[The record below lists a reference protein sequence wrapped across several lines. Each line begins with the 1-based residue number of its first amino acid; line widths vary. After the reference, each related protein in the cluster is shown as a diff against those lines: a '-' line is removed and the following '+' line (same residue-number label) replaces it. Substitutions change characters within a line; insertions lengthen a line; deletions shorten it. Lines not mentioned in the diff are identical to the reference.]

1 MNTDGKHII
10 LGAGGAIGNV
20 LTEELISKGKGVKL
34 VSRKGYS
41 LPGTETG
48 KADLVDYRQMEEVIE
63 QNSTV
68 YLLVGL
74 PYDIRIWLEKWPR
87 IMQNTIEACKRQQ
100 AKLIFFDNVYTYGKV
115 DGPMTEE
122 TPMNPSSRKGEVRV
136 RLAEQLLSEAKSG
149 NIKALIARAADFY
162 GPFAEKTSLPFV
174 FIFKRLADD
183 KKAQVL
189 VSAKT
194 KHSYT
199 YTGDCGRALYMLAS
213 SEDGFGQVWHLPTA
227 GPPLTGEEFIE
238 TTASKLGAKPS
249 YTILRKW
256 MVRLG
261 GIFDRQVR
269 EVYEMLY
276 QNEYDY
282 IFDSSK
288 FESAFNFEPTSY
300 EAGIEQTVRRYFL
313 QAGHNMA

>member
-1 MNTDGKHII
+1 MNMDTKHII

-20 LTEELISKGKGVKL
+20 LAEELISNGKKVKL

-48 KADLVDYRQMEEVIE
+48 KADLADYRPMEEVIE

-87 IMQNTIEACKRQQ
+87 IMQNTIEACKKRSSR
-100 AKLIFFDNVYTYGKV
+100 LIFFDNVYMYGKV

-122 TPMNPSSRKGEVRV
+122 TPMNPSSRKGEVRA
-136 RLAEQLLSEAKSG
+136 RLAEMLLSEAKSG

-162 GPFAEKTSLPFV
+162 GPFADKSSLPFV
-174 FIFKRLADD
+174 FIFKRLADG
-183 KKAQVL
+183 KKARVL

-199 YTGDCGRALYMLAS
+199 YTGDCGRSLYLLAT
-213 SEDGFGQVWHLPTA
+213 SENAFSQVWHLPTA
-227 GPPLTGEEFIE
+227 RPPLTGEQFIE
-238 TTASKLGAKPS
+238 MAASKLGAKPS

-256 MVRLG
+256 MVRLT

-276 QNEYDY
+276 QNEFDY

-288 FESAFNFEPTSY
+288 FENAFNFRPTSY
-300 EAGIEQTVRRYFL
+300 EAGIEQTVRHYFP
-313 QAGHNMA
+313 QAG

>member
-20 LTEELISKGKGVKL
+20 LTEELISEGRKVKL

-48 KADLVDYRQMEEVIE
+48 KADLVDYRQTEDVIE
-63 QNSTV
+63 RDSTV

-87 IMQNTIEACKRQQ
+87 IMQNTIEACKKRN
-100 AKLIFFDNVYTYGKV
+100 ARLLFFDNVYMYGKV

-122 TPMNPSSRKGEVRV
+122 TPMNPSSSKGEIRV
-136 RLAEQLLSEAKSG
+136 RLAEMLLSEAKSG

-162 GPFAEKTSLPFV
+162 GPYADKTSLPFV
-174 FIFKRLADD
+174 FIFKRLADG

-213 SEDGFGQVWHLPTA
+213 SEDAFGQVWHLPTA
-227 GPPLTGEEFIE
+227 RPPLTGEEFIE
-238 TTASKLGAKPS
+238 TAASKLGAKPS
-249 YTILRKW
+249 YTIFRKW
-256 MVRLG
+256 MVGLT

-276 QNEYDY
+276 QNEFDY
-282 IFDSSK
+282 IFQSSK
-288 FESAFNFEPTSY
+288 FENAFNFKPTSY
-300 EAGIEQTVRRYFL
+300 EAGIEQTVRHYFRHEGGNE
-313 QAGHNMA
+313 A